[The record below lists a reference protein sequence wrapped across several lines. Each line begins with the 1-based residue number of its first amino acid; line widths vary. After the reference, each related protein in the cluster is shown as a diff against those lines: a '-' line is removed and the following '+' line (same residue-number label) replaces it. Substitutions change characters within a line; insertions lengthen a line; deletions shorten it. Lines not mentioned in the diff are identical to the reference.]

1 MELSS
6 VHERVREIAY
16 SFAQERHA
24 RQRRRTL
31 DPGDFARLRDTGF
44 LRAAVPVD
52 QGGMWDSLPRS
63 TRPVAEM
70 LRTLAGGDASVA
82 LVAAMHP
89 SVLAFWLA
97 VPQVPAPHTAAW
109 AQQRGQVFQT
119 AYDGDWW
126 GTITSEPGSGGDIS
140 RTRAQAHLVSADGA
154 YRLTGQKHFGS
165 GSGVTSYMLTA
176 AVPEGETQADLFY
189 LDMRGVPWDGSTGV
203 SLMAEWDGHGMTAT
217 QSHGMRFESFP
228 TMRFAWPGNLP
239 SIALAAN
246 PVIGCCFAAVIVG
259 IVETATETARKQLAS
274 WHTSMRGYEEVEWT
288 RAEMETWL
296 IQQAFAGMLAA
307 VEAEKPTAVRE
318 VLQGKVAIAELAESA
333 LRRICRVVGGGSFAR
348 HSPFGFWLEDVRA
361 LGFLRPPWGLAYENL
376 FKSSWPD
383 ASSG

>member
-6 VHERVREIAY
+6 VQEQVREIANQ
-16 SFAQERHA
+16 FAQDRHE

-31 DPGDFARLRDTGF
+31 DSADFARLRDAGF
-44 LRAAVPVD
+44 TRTAVPVD
-52 QGGMWDSLPRS
+52 QGGLWQDVAHS

-70 LRTLAGGDASVA
+70 LRILAGGDASVA

-97 VPQVPAPHTAAW
+97 IPQAPPPHTEAW
-109 AQQRGQVFQT
+109 AQQRRHVFQT
-119 AYDGDWW
+119 AYDGAWW

-140 RTRAQAHLVSADGA
+140 RTRAIAHIASTDGG
-154 YRLTGQKHFGS
+154 YQLTGQKHFGS

-176 AVPEGETQADLFY
+176 AVPEGETSADLFY

-203 SLMAEWDGHGMTAT
+203 SLAAEWDGHGMTAT
-217 QSHGMRFESFP
+217 QSHGMRFEKFP
-228 TMRFAWPGNLP
+228 TTRFAWPNNLQP
-239 SIALAAN
+239 IAAAAN
-246 PVIGCCFAAVIVG
+246 GVIGCLFTAVIVG
-259 IVETATETARKQLAS
+259 IVETATETAHRQLAS
-274 WHTSMRGYEEVEWT
+274 WHTSMRSFEEVEWT

-296 IQQAFAGMLAA
+296 IRQAYEGMLRA
-307 VEAEKPTAVRE
+307 VEAQKPTAVRE
-318 VLQGKVAIAELAESA
+318 VLQGKTAIADLAESA
-333 LRRICRVVGGGSFAR
+333 LRRICRVTGGGSFAR

-376 FKSSWPD
+376 FKSSWPNP
-383 ASSG
+383 ST

>member
-1 MELSS
+1 MEPSS
-6 VHERVREIAY
+6 VQEQVREIANQ
-16 SFAQERHA
+16 FAQERHA
-24 RQRRRTL
+24 RQRRRNL

-52 QGGMWDSLPRS
+52 QGGLWEDVAHS
-63 TRPVAEM
+63 TRPIAEM
-70 LRTLAGGDASVA
+70 LRILAGGDASVA

-97 VPQVPAPHTAAW
+97 TPHVPAPYDAAW
-109 AQQRGQVFQT
+109 AQQRRQVFQM

-140 RTRAQAHLVSADGA
+140 RTRAQALMASPNGA

-176 AVPEGETQADLFY
+176 AVPEGEASADLFY

-203 SLMAEWDGHGMTAT
+203 TLVAEWDGHGMTAT
-217 QSHGMRFESFP
+217 QSHGMRFENFP
-228 TMRFAWPGNLP
+228 TTRFAWPSNLQP
-239 SIALAAN
+239 IAAAAN
-246 PVIGCCFAAVIVG
+246 GVVGCCFTAVIVG
-259 IVETATETARKQLAS
+259 IVETATETARRQLAS
-274 WHTSMRGYEEVEWT
+274 WHTSMRSFEEVEWT

-296 IQQAFAGMLAA
+296 IQQAYEGMLRA
-307 VEAEKPTAVRE
+307 VESRQATAVRE
-318 VLQGKVAIAELAESA
+318 VLQGKTAIADLAESA

-383 ASSG
+383 SSS

>member
-1 MELSS
+1 MDTSS
-6 VHERVREIAY
+6 VQEQVREIAHR
-16 SFAQERHA
+16 FAQERHA
-24 RQRRRTL
+24 RQRRRSL
-31 DPGDFARLRDTGF
+31 DPADFARLRDTGF

-52 QGGMWDSLPRS
+52 QGGLWEGVPRS
-63 TRPVAEM
+63 IRPIAEM
-70 LRTLAGGDASVA
+70 LRILAGGDASVA

-97 VPQVPAPHTAAW
+97 VPQAPEPYTEAW
-109 AQQRGQVFQT
+109 AQQRRHVFQT

-176 AVPEGETQADLFY
+176 AVPEGEAQADLFY

-203 SLMAEWDGHGMTAT
+203 SLAAEWDGHGMTAT
-217 QSHGMRFESFP
+217 QSHGMRFENFP
-228 TMRFAWPGNLP
+228 TIRFAWPNNLQP
-239 SIALAAN
+239 IAAAAN
-246 PVIGCCFAAVIVG
+246 GAIGCCFAAVIVG
-259 IVETATETARKQLAS
+259 IVETATKTAAKQLAS
-274 WHTSMRGYEEVEWT
+274 WHTSMRSYEEVEWT

-296 IQQAFAGMLAA
+296 IQQAFEGMLAA
-307 VEAEKPTAVRE
+307 VETQKPTAVRE
-318 VLQGKVAIAELAESA
+318 VLQGKTAIAELAETV

-383 ASSG
+383 TPSG

>member
-6 VHERVREIAY
+6 VHERVREVAH

-31 DPGDFARLRDTGF
+31 DPADFARLGDSGF
-44 LRAAVPVD
+44 LRAAVPID
-52 QGGMWDSLPRS
+52 QGGMWESVPRS
-63 TRPVAEM
+63 TRPVVEM
-70 LRTLAGGDASVA
+70 LRTLAAGDASVA

-97 VPQVPAPHTAAW
+97 TPQAPAPDTEAW
-109 AQQRGQVFQT
+109 AQQRRSVFQT
-119 AYDGDWW
+119 ATDGAWW

-140 RTRAQAHLVSADGA
+140 RTRAQAHPVSADGS

-176 AVPEGETQADLFY
+176 AVAEGETVADFFY
-189 LDMRGVPWDGSTGV
+189 LDMRGVPWDGSSGV
-203 SLMAEWDGHGMTAT
+203 SLVAEWDGHGMTAT
-217 QSHGMRFESFP
+217 QSHGMRFENFP
-228 TMRFAWPGNLP
+228 AVRFAWPNNMQA
-239 SIALAAN
+239 IAFAAN

-259 IVETATETARKQLAS
+259 IVETAIETAHKQVAS
-274 WHTSMRGYEEVEWT
+274 WHTSMRSYEEVEWT

-296 IQQAFAGMLAA
+296 IQQAFEGMLAA

-376 FKSSWPD
+376 FKSSWPNT
-383 ASSG
+383 SS